1 MDGHQVPIEKINV
14 THLGLQVASKTMY
27 TYIYIYI
34 LQQVTD
40 LKIYE
45 GLDVLYLPT

>member
-27 TYIYIYI
+27 TYIYI